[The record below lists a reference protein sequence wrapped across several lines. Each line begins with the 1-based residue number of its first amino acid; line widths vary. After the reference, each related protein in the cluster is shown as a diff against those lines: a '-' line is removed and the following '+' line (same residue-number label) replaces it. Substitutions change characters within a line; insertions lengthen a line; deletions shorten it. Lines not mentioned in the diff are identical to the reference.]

1 MIRDINQNLYILKDN
16 NFKMNH
22 RYINKMFFSKNNL
35 KYILQ
40 KDLFS
45 KDDVLHK
52 GHILFYYILVPFR

>member
-16 NFKMNH
+16 QVEMNH
-22 RYINKMFFSKNNL
+22 RYINKTFYSKNNL
-35 KYILQ
+35 KELLQ

-52 GHILFYYILVPFR
+52 GHIPFYYILIPFR